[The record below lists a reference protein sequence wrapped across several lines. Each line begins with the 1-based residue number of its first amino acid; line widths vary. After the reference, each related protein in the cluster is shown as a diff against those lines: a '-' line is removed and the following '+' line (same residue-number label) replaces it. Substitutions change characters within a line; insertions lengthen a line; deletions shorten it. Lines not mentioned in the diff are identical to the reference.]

1 MAGGRQDTMAGA
13 DIAREPL
20 FMTQRR
26 RMIES
31 YKAAG
36 EPFSA
41 STKPYKSTVT
51 YTFTVVNPIT
61 ASSVAWAIA
70 LQGQAVDYF
79 GYKIGDTVPGNSAAN
94 SPGYRTALESDTN
107 LSKARTTNGAEDF
120 VIEGMSATHSSS
132 RLNFATGLG
141 VSPSNISD
149 ATVSE
154 VIAGSVPLID
164 PASLYAPPQVYSPFN
179 LEDAPYRALAPNI
192 SLEFQWD
199 RGKIVKIGTLE
210 QIPEGAAN
218 SYLRSSGEPST
229 NDRYRIPEGYL
240 WRREGQPDSE
250 FIVRGVLTQA
260 VAMPILTV
268 LGPSET
274 TPFAIRPGFI
284 MLDCAMRLHGL
295 SVKLPTRN

>member
-1 MAGGRQDTMAGA
+1 MADSTS
-13 DIAREPL
+13 IAREPL

-41 STKPYKSTVT
+41 STKPYKSTVSYT
-51 YTFTVVNPIT
+51 YTFVNLIT
-61 ASSVAWAIA
+61 AASVAWLVAEE
-70 LQGQAVDYF
+70 GQAFDYF
-79 GYKIGDTVPGNSAAN
+79 GYKIGDNVPGNNASA
-94 SPGYRTALESDTN
+94 PGYRSATEGDTN

-120 VIEGMSATHSSS
+120 VIEGMSATHANT
-132 RLNFATGLG
+132 RLNYEGPVTFPANITDVTIQNVLLG
-141 VSPSNISD
+141 RVPMID
-149 ATVSE
+149 P
-154 VIAGSVPLID
+154 GSV
-164 PASLYAPPQVYSPFN
+164 YAPPQVFSPFN
-179 LEDAPYRALAPNI
+179 LEDALYRALAPNI

-210 QIPEGAAN
+210 QIPEGASN

-250 FIVRGVLTQA
+250 FIVRGILTQS
-260 VAMPILTV
+260 VAMPIQLV
-268 LGPSET
+268 VGPSAT
-274 TPFAIRPGFI
+274 TGADIAPGFVI
-284 MLDCAMRLHGL
+284 LDCVMRLHGL

>member
-1 MAGGRQDTMAGA
+1 MAGS
-13 DIAREPL
+13 DIAKEPL

-51 YTFTVVNPIT
+51 WTYTTVNYIAA
-61 ASSVAWAIA
+61 ASVVWAVAA
-70 LQGQAVDYF
+70 QGQSNDYF
-79 GYKIGDTVPGNSAAN
+79 GYKIGDQVPGNGDTSVPFRQATE
-94 SPGYRTALESDTN
+94 GDTN

-120 VIEGMSATHSSS
+120 VIEGMSASHANT
-132 RLNFATGLG
+132 RLDYSGGPAVFPPGIVDVVVGQALG
-141 VSPSNISD
+141 G
-149 ATVSE
+149 A
-154 VIAGSVPLID
+154 VPIYD
-164 PASLYAPPQVYSPFN
+164 PGSLYAPPQVFSPFN
-179 LEDAPYRALAPNI
+179 LEDGLYRSLAPSI
-192 SLEFQWD
+192 ALEFQWD

-250 FIVRGVLTQA
+250 FIIRGVLTQPVA
-260 VAMPILTV
+260 VPMLVV
-268 LGPSET
+268 LGPSAT
-274 TPFAIRPGFI
+274 TPTNIIPGRI
-284 MLDCAMRLHGL
+284 KLDSLMRLHGL

>member
-1 MAGGRQDTMAGA
+1 MADTTS
-13 DIAREPL
+13 ISKEPL

-51 YTFTVVNPIT
+51 FSYTVVNYIS

-70 LQGQAVDYF
+70 GAGQANDYF
-79 GYKIGDTVPGNSAAN
+79 GYKIGDNVPGNVGPA
-94 SPGYRTALESDTN
+94 PGYRAATEGDTN

-120 VIEGMSATHSSS
+120 VIEGMSATHANT
-132 RLNFATGLG
+132 RLNYTLTGG
-141 VSPSNISD
+141 VLPVNITAND
-149 ATVSE
+149 AQLA
-154 VIAGSVPLID
+154 IAGLVPMSD
-164 PASLYAPPQVYSPFN
+164 PGSLYAPPQVFSPFN
-179 LEDAPYRALAPNI
+179 LEDPMYRALAPNI
-192 SLEFQWD
+192 ALEFQWD

-250 FIVRGVLTQA
+250 FIVRGVLTQPVA
-260 VAMPILTV
+260 VPIQAV
-268 LGPSET
+268 LGPSAT
-274 TPFAIRPGFI
+274 TPSNVLPAFI
-284 MLDCAMRLHGL
+284 LLDCVMRLHGL

>member
-1 MAGGRQDTMAGA
+1 MAGS
-13 DIAREPL
+13 DITREPL

-51 YTFTVVNPIT
+51 YFYTVTNYIAT
-61 ASSVAWAIA
+61 ASVAWALA
-70 LQGQAVDYF
+70 ESGQACDYF
-79 GYKIGDTVPGNSAAN
+79 GYKIGDNVPGNTLPA
-94 SPGYRTALESDTN
+94 PGYRAATEGDTN

-120 VIEGMSATHSSS
+120 VIEGMSATHSNT
-132 RLNFATGLG
+132 RLQFGIGAGIAPPNITDNEVAQAVAGLI
-141 VSPSNISD
+141 PMSD
-149 ATVSE
+149 P
-154 VIAGSVPLID
+154 G
-164 PASLYAPPQVYSPFN
+164 SLYAPPQVFSPFN
-179 LEDAPYRALAPNI
+179 LEDPMYRALAPNI
-192 SLEFQWD
+192 ALEFQWD

-218 SYLRSSGEPST
+218 SYLRASGEPST

-250 FIVRGVLTQA
+250 FIVRGVLTQTVA
-260 VAMPILTV
+260 VPIMAV
-268 LGPSET
+268 LGPSST
-274 TPFAIRPGFI
+274 TPFNVLPGYI
-284 MLDCAMRLHGL
+284 LLDCAMRLHGL

>member
-1 MAGGRQDTMAGA
+1 MTDAATATSMSK
-13 DIAREPL
+13 EPL

-41 STKPYKSTVT
+41 STKPYKSTISFT
-51 YTFTVVNPIT
+51 YTTTNAIPAASVVWL
-61 ASSVAWAIA
+61 VA
-70 LQGQAVDYF
+70 QSGQTFDYF
-79 GYKIGDTVPGNSAAN
+79 GYKIGDNVPGNTASA
-94 SPGYRTALESDTN
+94 PGYRSATEGDTN

-120 VIEGMSATHSSS
+120 VIEGMSASHANT
-132 RLNFATGLG
+132 RLTYGLG
-141 VSPSNISD
+141 TSVAPGNITDS
-149 ATVSE
+149 
-154 VIAGSVPLID
+154 VISAAIQGQVPVAD
-164 PASLYAPPQVYSPFN
+164 PAALYAPPQIYTPFN
-179 LEDAPYRALAPNI
+179 LEDMMYRALAPNI
-192 SLEFQWD
+192 ALEFQWD

-218 SYLRSSGEPST
+218 SYLRASGEPST

-250 FIVRGVLTQA
+250 FIVRAALTQP
-260 VAMPILTV
+260 VAIPALMV
-268 LGPSET
+268 LGPSSS
-274 TPFAIRPGFI
+274 TPFNVYPGFTV
-284 MLDCAMRLHGL
+284 LDCLMRLHGL